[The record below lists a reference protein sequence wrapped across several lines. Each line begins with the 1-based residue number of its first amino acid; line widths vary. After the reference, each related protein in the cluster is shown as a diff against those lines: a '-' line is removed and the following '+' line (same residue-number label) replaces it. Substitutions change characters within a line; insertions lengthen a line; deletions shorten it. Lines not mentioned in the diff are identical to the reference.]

1 MSCSLN
7 SARAA
12 VLSAAVLGLASLI
25 SGCIADTAA
34 DSDLPWASDQGWENM
49 MLLPGGMRERYD

>member
-1 MSCSLN
+1 MSSLRN
-7 SARAA
+7 KVSAFALAALLGRAM
-12 VLSAAVLGLASLI
+12 LL

-49 MLLPGGMRERYD
+49 MLMPGGMMDRYD

>member
-1 MSCSLN
+1 MSSSRN
-7 SARAA
+7 KVSAFALAA
-12 VLSAAVLGLASLI
+12 LLGIAMLL

-49 MLLPGGMRERYD
+49 MLMPGGMMDRYD

>member
-1 MSCSLN
+1 MSCSRN
-7 SARAA
+7 KYTTIAA
-12 VLSAAVLGLASLI
+12 ALLGLAASML

-49 MLLPGGMRERYD
+49 MLLPGSMMDRYD

>member
-1 MSCSLN
+1 MSSFRN
-7 SARAA
+7 SAAIFLLGALIGAA
-12 VLSAAVLGLASLI
+12 VLF

-49 MLLPGGMRERYD
+49 MLLPGGMMDRYD

>member
-1 MSCSLN
+1 MSSSRNKL
-7 SARAA
+7 AA
-12 VLSAAVLGLASLI
+12 FALAALLGTAMFL

-49 MLLPGGMRERYD
+49 MLMPGGMMDRYD

>member
-1 MSCSLN
+1 MSSLLN
-7 SARAA
+7 KGAA
-12 VLSAAVLGLASLI
+12 FIALVVLGIAFLL

-49 MLLPGGMRERYD
+49 MLLPGGMMDRYD

>member
-1 MSCSLN
+1 MSSSRN
-7 SARAA
+7 KVSAFALAA
-12 VLSAAVLGLASLI
+12 LLGMAMLL

-49 MLLPGGMRERYD
+49 MLLPGGMMDRYD